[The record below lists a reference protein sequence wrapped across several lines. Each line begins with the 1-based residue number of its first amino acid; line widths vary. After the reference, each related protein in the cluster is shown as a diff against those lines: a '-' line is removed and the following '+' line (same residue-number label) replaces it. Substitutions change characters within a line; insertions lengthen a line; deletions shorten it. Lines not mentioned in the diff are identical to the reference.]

1 VAAPPL
7 GIRPSLFLSKGLE
20 ALDGSLSR
28 VEKAFTPANAAEQE
42 RQSQLKEQLIDLN
55 RSWQQ
60 KNQN

>member
-1 VAAPPL
+1 
-7 GIRPSLFLSKGLE
+7 
-20 ALDGSLSR
+20 